1 MKESIEEFKMQLD
14 SDDQARFK
22 STYFRVNQIIEEINS
37 IEVYPPLGWV
47 MAWDL
52 VKSKLKNYD
61 SPADAEEYETNRTL
75 SEEDIWWMLVRDI
88 DVIDL
93 TFNSDALDGR
103 IYEWMIQNNI
113 LIYVP
118 EEEGDQD

>member
-1 MKESIEEFKMQLD
+1 MKLSIEEFKKQL
-14 SDDQARFK
+14 SLEDQTRLK
-22 STYFRVNQIIEEINS
+22 ISYSKVNQLIEEINS

-61 SPADAEEYETNRTL
+61 SPADAEEYETNQTL
-75 SEEDIWWMLVRDI
+75 VEEDIWWMFVRDI